1 MSGTPSMQKGMN
13 ELADRFTGFDK
24 EVERLT
30 AVRQEAEE
38 SKLQSVRDSLQK
50 VEKTLANEQKRRAE
64 ANKALQAM
72 FESHLEMMRER
83 LENTFNEKINQLQGG
98 FDNLMERSAALEN
111 ALAAEREERIRDAND
126 TTGQITRQLNDLQN
140 SFETE
145 KVARLERETQIVKR
159 VGDDLFRMQEKL
171 DAERVARESTLTI
184 LREELDEGN
193 RARNKSAERIQTLIM
208 EEIASLKNGLLNET
222 QSREEADESIVTALN
237 EYTKTLQ
244 DSLRV
249 VNTLPQ

>member
-1 MSGTPSMQKGMN
+1 MHRIMIIAVDGPAASGKGTI
-13 ELADRFTGFDK
+13 AR
-24 EVERLT
+24 
-30 AVRQEAEE
+30 
-38 SKLQSVRDSLQK
+38 
-50 VEKTLANEQKRRAE
+50 
-64 ANKALQAM
+64 
-72 FESHLEMMRER
+72 
-83 LENTFNEKINQLQGG
+83 
-98 FDNLMERSAALEN
+98 
-111 ALAAEREERIRDAND
+111 ALAKHYGLPHLD
-126 TTGQITRQLNDLQN
+126 TGLLYRA
-140 SFETE
+140 
-145 KVARLERETQIVKR
+145 VA
-159 VGDDLFRMQEKL
+159 
-171 DAERVARESTLTI
+171 ATI

>member
-1 MSGTPSMQKGMN
+1 M
-13 ELADRFTGFDK
+13 
-24 EVERLT
+24 
-30 AVRQEAEE
+30 
-38 SKLQSVRDSLQK
+38 
-50 VEKTLANEQKRRAE
+50 
-64 ANKALQAM
+64 
-72 FESHLEMMRER
+72 
-83 LENTFNEKINQLQGG
+83 
-98 FDNLMERSAALEN
+98 
-111 ALAAEREERIRDAND
+111 
-126 TTGQITRQLNDLQN
+126 
-140 SFETE
+140 
-145 KVARLERETQIVKR
+145 ARLERETQIVKR

>member
-1 MSGTPSMQKGMN
+1 MAPWWCAIII
-13 ELADRFTGFDK
+13 LA
-24 EVERLT
+24 
-30 AVRQEAEE
+30 Q
-38 SKLQSVRDSLQK
+38 
-50 VEKTLANEQKRRAE
+50 
-64 ANKALQAM
+64 
-72 FESHLEMMRER
+72 
-83 LENTFNEKINQLQGG
+83 
-98 FDNLMERSAALEN
+98 
-111 ALAAEREERIRDAND
+111 
-126 TTGQITRQLNDLQN
+126 DL
-140 SFETE
+140 
-145 KVARLERETQIVKR
+145 
-159 VGDDLFRMQEKL
+159 VG

-208 EEIASLKNGLLNET
+208 EEIASLKNGLLNEA